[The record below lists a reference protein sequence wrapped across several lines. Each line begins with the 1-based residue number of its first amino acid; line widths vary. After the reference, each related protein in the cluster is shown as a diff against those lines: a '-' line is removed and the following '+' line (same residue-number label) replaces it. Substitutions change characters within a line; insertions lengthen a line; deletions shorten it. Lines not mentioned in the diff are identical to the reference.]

1 MRSWWRRTRGGC
13 SGVPTDSYAPLSHG
27 IQRGQHSRNQCLL
40 EFHQLRQRRSS
51 RAHPCVHRATNHG
64 DDMRATGVLLTAL
77 LGTTAPPPCEQYTS
91 WAPVCLRYASWC
103 GSDDLVRELCPATC
117 ALPCSSSRP
126 SSSVARS
133 AALPYDAAPR
143 RKTLGFFFWLRTS
156 IDYPSQV

>member
-1 MRSWWRRTRGGC
+1 MDAVVSPLTAMRRYVKGFNAGNTQVL
-13 SGVPTDSYAPLSHG
+13 GVSPVE
-27 IQRGQHSRNQCLL
+27 SRDGP
-40 EFHQLRQRRSS
+40 H
-51 RAHPCVHRATNHG
+51 AHPCVSTATNHG
-64 DDMRATGVLLTAL
+64 DDMRATRVLLAAL

-143 RKTLGFFFWLRTS
+143 RKTRRIS
-156 IDYPSQV
+156 IYCLSQV